1 MIPRVAVQVG
11 KAMVHCAPGQRQAVL
26 RQACANEDAAEGDH
40 MLHNSDIGNSSMA
53 NGPRDWSREAN
64 GIISF
69 EEATHAMLGDK
80 CKIPSPDLRH
90 GLNCV
95 RKLVLQQ
102 HTLSLAERKSALQ
115 RLKAIAHLLVTH
127 GELRHYSPR
136 REHGLA
142 SHLER
147 LLAKLGVSNELRSH

>member
-1 MIPRVAVQVG
+1 
-11 KAMVHCAPGQRQAVL
+11 
-26 RQACANEDAAEGDH
+26 
-40 MLHNSDIGNSSMA
+40 MLHNSDIGNASIA

-90 GLNCV
+90 GLNYV

-102 HTLSLAERKSALQ
+102 HTLSLTERKSALQ
-115 RLKAIAHLLVTH
+115 QLKAIAHLSVTH
-127 GELRHYSPR
+127 GELRHYSPG
-136 REHGLA
+136 HDGLA

-147 LLAKLGVSNELRSH
+147 LLAKLGVSSEFRTTSCQPCEATEVLHWRRQRVQ